1 MRRLLSFAL
10 ALAMM
15 SPALASAAQA
25 AIGTWLAPEPGHV
38 VSGPRAEVAVGFNTQ
53 SDLLVTALEL
63 YVDGKFY
70 ARKRLAEPSSRGVCS
85 FWWDISKAAQ
95 GSHDLV
101 VKIFAGDQV
110 ISRVSG
116 TGVVGGGAGTVLDV
130 SPPTVVFEN
139 IKSGDVLKGKAP
151 IKIRAVDDSGRPPM
165 VSLLVNDMLKM
176 LRNTPP
182 YTYDLD
188 TTTYPDG
195 DHQLTTYAYDQSG
208 NRSDP
213 AVVKVVFSNGI
224 KRPIVAAMTI
234 TRDPEPASA
243 ARNAE
248 LPPPT
253 LGNSATTA
261 SAGRIPASDTA
272 PAATPPIGKPVA
284 ADAHSVK
291 LGPVTTPAAAA
302 LPAAASAPE
311 NVPARAESG
320 VQMAEVPINGS
331 SALQPR
337 AALPGAVADPLPSV
351 VAMIDASVQPRGSDA
366 ASMSPVGFGAQTP
379 SEPDLPRNPVSSALP
394 TVAVSPDA
402 VLASDDSPR
411 VMGFAAQLP
420 ETIAPEPQM
429 SPATDLIVAGSD
441 PDIEDIE
448 AACSTAEELAPAVPE
463 PPAEPVQPV
472 RTALVSDIGP
482 HPARAA
488 VHDVPSVKK
497 DAKARIEE
505 RAVAKSGK
513 VKARTLFE
521 GMGGVLF
528 WAQAT
533 RTVTIYLDD
542 MKIELRIGKKTAL
555 VNGTE
560 MKIDMAPYIA
570 NGRTIIDAGVYHQAC
585 ALVQHAKLIRQA

>member
-1 MRRLLSFAL
+1 MRRLLSFVL

-38 VSGPRAEVAVGFNTQ
+38 VAGPRAEVAVGFNTQ

-85 FWWDISKAAQ
+85 FWWDVSKAKQ

-116 TGVVGGGAGTVLDV
+116 TGIVGGGAGTVLDV
-130 SPPTVVFEN
+130 NPPTVVFEN

-151 IKIRAVDDSGRPPM
+151 IKIRAVDDSGKPPM

-224 KRPIVAAMTI
+224 KRPIVAAMTV
-234 TRDPEPASA
+234 TRDAGPETASA
-243 ARNAE
+243 PRKAE
-248 LPPPT
+248 LPPPASGSST
-253 LGNSATTA
+253 GAA
-261 SAGRIPASDTA
+261 SAGRVAASDNSPATA
-272 PAATPPIGKPVA
+272 PLKGKPVA
-284 ADAHSVK
+284 AESRSVK
-291 LGPVTTPAAAA
+291 LGPVDAPAVAA

-311 NVPARAESG
+311 NVPAQAELG
-320 VQMAEVPINGS
+320 VPMVEVPAGS
-331 SALQPR
+331 SAAIQPR
-337 AALPGAVADPLPSV
+337 AARPGVMAEPLPSV
-351 VAMIDASVQPRGSDA
+351 VAMIDASVRPGGSES
-366 ASMSPVGFGAQTP
+366 ASLSTVGSGAQAP
-379 SEPDLPRNPVSSALP
+379 SEPDAPRVAVSSAP
-394 TVAVSPDA
+394 PSMAVSPDA

-411 VMGFAAQLP
+411 VMGFAAQMP
-420 ETIAPEPQM
+420 EGVAPEPLM
-429 SPATDLIVAGSD
+429 SPVTDLMVAGAD
-441 PDIEDIE
+441 PDTEDVE
-448 AACSTAEELAPAVPE
+448 AACSRLLVRLPLRSLQPCRSCPPNPCSPFE
-463 PPAEPVQPV
+463 PRWC
-472 RTALVSDIGP
+472 RTS
-482 HPARAA
+482 
-488 VHDVPSVKK
+488 
-497 DAKARIEE
+497 
-505 RAVAKSGK
+505 
-513 VKARTLFE
+513 ARTRLGPQFTTCR
-521 GMGGVLF
+521 
-528 WAQAT
+528 QSRKT
-533 RTVTIYLDD
+533 RRP
-542 MKIELRIGKKTAL
+542 ESRS
-555 VNGTE
+555 
-560 MKIDMAPYIA
+560 APWSSRA
-570 NGRTIIDAGVYHQAC
+570 R
-585 ALVQHAKLIRQA
+585 